1 MNRRQ
6 KPPQLRTQA
15 PAYRPAFERL
25 DKALGENTPCNIAE
39 KINLARIAL
48 FGDAARDLIRSEESG
63 RQSSRNEEVHLG
75 KSG

>member
-6 KPPQLRTQA
+6 KPFQPRIKN

-25 DKALGENTPCNIAE
+25 DAGLEENTRPDPDKIRRMLRGEPETNESAAE
-39 KINLARIAL
+39 
-48 FGDAARDLIRSEESG
+48 S
-63 RQSSRNEEVHLG
+63 SSRNVEIYPG